1 MSQTNP
7 PRLSQ
12 RELQSKM
19 RYLKDEH
26 NLGIYPLDEITGLHP
41 IDRVIL
47 NQYVRSLIASDRI
60 RQRPPNVAGYKGSL
74 KLRKKM
80 NKLTSKTKN
89 KVMNKLMN
97 KRSKNNKGKSKGKP
111 KSKHTRRN

>member
-89 KVMNKLMN
+89 KVMNK
-97 KRSKNNKGKSKGKP
+97 RSKNNKGKSKGKP